1 MSRTTLRRAAAS
13 DRYRPFRDVPAHVT
27 DDAESRVDGGA
38 DTERAASGLDP
49 TDPADSNAADAPSEG
64 AAGSFGD
71 DAPSFGDL
79 SLPQRVFVA
88 AVQNPT
94 RGVVITGLLAFGFS
108 FYVAFWL
115 AYPRVAAFMS
125 AVGAVLVGVVAL
137 VYLVSDRVSE

>member
-1 MSRTTLRRAAAS
+1 MTES
-13 DRYRPFRDVPAHVT
+13 DRYRRLRDVSALVT

-38 DTERAASGLDP
+38 DAERAAGGPDP
-49 TDPADSNAADAPSEG
+49 VDADATAAPSG
-64 AAGSFGD
+64 DDDGGFGG

-94 RGVVITGLLAFGFS
+94 RGVVIAGLLAFALF

-115 AYPRVAAFMS
+115 VFPRVAAFMS
-125 AVGAVLVGVVAL
+125 GIGAVLVAIVAV
-137 VYLVSDRVSE
+137 VYLVSDRVSG